1 MGRLDNKVAIIT
13 GAGSGMGR
21 IAAIMFAKEGAKV
34 VVADVNKETG
44 EETVKMVKET
54 GGDVKFIATDMKKA
68 ASVKDM
74 VEETVKAFGKVN
86 VLYNN
91 AALGE
96 PAAADTTTLTEENW
110 DLILSV
116 DLKGAWLAM
125 KYAIPEM
132 LKAGGGSIVNTTS
145 QAATRGNAGLPS
157 YTAAKGGLLSLSRC
171 TAVEFADK
179 NIRVNCIS
187 PGYVKTPML
196 MGFLEAFPEMVKK
209 VIDGT
214 PQRRIAEP
222 EEIASVALF
231 LASDESS
238 HITAAE
244 IPIDGGIANWSN
256 TM

>member
-21 IAAIMFAKEGAKV
+21 IAAVMFAKEGAKV

-44 EETVKMVKET
+44 EETVKMVKGA
-54 GGDVKFIATDMKKA
+54 GGDAKFVATDMKDA
-68 ASVKDM
+68 ASVKNM
-74 VEETVKAFGKVN
+74 VAETVKAFGKVN

-96 PAAADTTTLTEENW
+96 LAAADTTTLTEENW
-110 DLILSV
+110 DLVLSV

-132 LKAGGGSIVNTTS
+132 LKAGGGSVVNTTS

-157 YTAAKGGLLSLSRC
+157 YTAAKGGLLSLSKC
-171 TAVEFADK
+171 AAVEFAAK

-196 MGFLEAFPEMVKK
+196 MGFLEAFPAMEKK

-238 HITAAE
+238 HITAVE
-244 IPIDGGIANWSN
+244 IPIDGGIVNWSN

>member
-1 MGRLDNKVAIIT
+1 MGRLDGKVAIIT

-21 IAAIMFAKEGAKV
+21 TAAMMFAKEGAKI
-34 VVADVNKETG
+34 VVADINKEAG
-44 EETVKMVKET
+44 EETAKMVKD
-54 GGDVKFIATDMKKA
+54 GGGTATFVHTDLKKA
-68 ASVKDM
+68 ASVENM
-74 VEETVKAFGKVN
+74 VQETIKAYGKLD

-96 PAAADTTTLTEENW
+96 PAAADTTTLTEGNW

-125 KYAIPEM
+125 KYSIPQM
-132 LKAGGGSIVNTTS
+132 LKAGGGSIINTTS

-179 NIRVNCIS
+179 GVRINCIS

-196 MGFLEAFPEMVKK
+196 MGFLEAMPEIEKK
-209 VIDGT
+209 IINGT

-238 HITAAE
+238 HITATE
-244 IPIDGGIANWSN
+244 IPIDGGIVNWSN